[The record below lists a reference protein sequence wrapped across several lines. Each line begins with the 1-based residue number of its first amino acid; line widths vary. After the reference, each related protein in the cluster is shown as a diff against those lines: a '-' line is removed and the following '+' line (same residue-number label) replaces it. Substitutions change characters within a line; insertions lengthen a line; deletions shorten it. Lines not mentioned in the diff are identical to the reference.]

1 MEIKAIFKNFLE
13 IWDKEAIDESDFA
26 HRLTQN
32 TRNKLLVPKPTSA
45 TRNLQIIAQRLQ
57 N

>member
-1 MEIKAIFKNFLE
+1 MEIKAIFNRFLE
-13 IWDKEAIDESDFA
+13 IWEKVAIDEWDFA

-32 TRNKLLVPKPTSA
+32 TRNKVLVPKQTSA
-45 TRNLQIIAQRLQ
+45 TRNLQIIAERLQ